1 MNNREDTSNGG
12 KSEKNDAS
20 GGKYEDNN
28 LGKKCGWESGP
39 EAAHHAHFLRA
50 VLDLLVEK
58 AVFQG
63 TDRSSKV
70 VEWVEPSELQ
80 QRLQL
85 DLGDDGVTQGDLLRH
100 LDQVVRYSVKTGH
113 PYFINQLFSSLDVY
127 GLVGQWVTDAL
138 NPSVYTYEVSPVFTL
153 MEIKVLSAMADLVG
167 YKEHDGL
174 FCPGG
179 SISNMY
185 GMLLARYHHCPDVKK
200 RGLHGLGHQLVVLTS
215 ADSHYSLLKSAMTL
229 GLGAD
234 NLLPV
239 DVDEAGR
246 MDVGHLRQRIKSARE
261 EGAVPFMVCATAGT
275 TVLGAYDPLDAVAE
289 VCGDES
295 LWLHVDAAWGGGA
308 LLSSRH
314 KHKLLGIHRADSVT
328 WNPHKL
334 LASPQQCSVFLTSHP
349 GLLDACNSAS
359 ANYLFQKDKFYDT
372 SYDVGDKHLQCG
384 RRVDVLKFWTMWKA
398 KGTTG
403 LEKHVERVFEMSQLF
418 ADKIRFREGFK
429 LLLEPECTNVCFWY
443 EPPSLRTKRAHP
455 EYNKLLNAVAPKIK
469 ERMVK
474 TGSMMI
480 TYQPLR
486 GQPNF
491 FRLVLQNSQV
501 NEHDINYFIAQ
512 IEHLGRD
519 L

>member
-12 KSEKNDAS
+12 KSEKNDAF

-28 LGKKCGWESGP
+28 LGKKCGWGSGP

-58 AVFQG
+58 AVFSG

-113 PYFINQLFSSLDVY
+113 PYFINQLFSR
-127 GLVGQWVTDAL
+127 
-138 NPSVYTYEVSPVFTL
+138 PV
-153 MEIKVLSAMADLVG
+153 
-167 YKEHDGL
+167 
-174 FCPGG
+174 
-179 SISNMY
+179 
-185 GMLLARYHHCPDVKK
+185 HHCPDVKVMYQLYAAVTA
-200 RGLHGLGHQLVVLTS
+200 RYGITGPDASESHGFLPLSITCVKI
-215 ADSHYSLLKSAMTL
+215 SLSQHC
-229 GLGAD
+229 
-234 NLLPV
+234 NL
-239 DVDEAGR
+239 
-246 MDVGHLRQRIKSARE
+246 
-261 EGAVPFMVCATAGT
+261 C
-275 TVLGAYDPLDAVAE
+275 
-289 VCGDES
+289 S
-295 LWLHVDAAWGGGA
+295 L
-308 LLSSRH
+308 
-314 KHKLLGIHRADSVT
+314 
-328 WNPHKL
+328 
-334 LASPQQCSVFLTSHP
+334 QQ
-349 GLLDACNSAS
+349 
-359 ANYLFQKDKFYDT
+359 DKFYDT